1 VTFTNPAAPTP
12 GLARDAADPGEAA
25 PDGIM
30 ARISPPWTGE
40 SDIQPGEVVSFGL
53 PSRRSYV
60 TVECGAALTWVPL
73 GMNTR

>member
-1 VTFTNPAAPTP
+1 MTFTNSAAPAP
-12 GLARDAADPGEAA
+12 GRVRDGAVPGQAAADGTL
-25 PDGIM
+25 

-40 SDIQPGEVVSFGL
+40 SDIRPAEVAPFGL
-53 PSRRSYV
+53 PSCRSYV